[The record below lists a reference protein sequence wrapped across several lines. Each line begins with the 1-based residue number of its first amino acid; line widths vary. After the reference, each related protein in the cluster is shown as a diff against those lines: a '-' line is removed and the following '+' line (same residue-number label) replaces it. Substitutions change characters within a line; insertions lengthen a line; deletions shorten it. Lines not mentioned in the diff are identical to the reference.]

1 MAALAGPSRAAA
13 TIIPRAPV
21 AIVSEPSPEIRAL
34 KIVGSAGGPERPTST
49 LRKVLYGLLGG
60 LTALLIAAAAIA
72 VIAVKS
78 KPTLHL
84 DTAALAR
91 YTLPFGSGNIERI
104 SVVGGRQGDII
115 PFRVKDDHIWP
126 EGLLPVNYPVTIV
139 VTVKRPGWIS
149 WLAGS
154 TQRLQVNFVTP
165 AAHLRSHYLTV
176 ADGAPLQLRF
186 REPVSVFEAGSASR
200 LGHHTLSSPKSTI
213 TLPVTGA
220 AGTEFVAAAPR
231 SWEAPAP
238 RVISWF
244 PAGSTA
250 TAIASPSPG
259 TQIGPQTP
267 IKLTFSKAVSKVLGH
282 AMPVLTPS
290 TQGAWHVIN
299 RRTIEFEP
307 QGYGYGLGAS
317 VRVAVPSGVRLFGG
331 TQTAS
336 DPSASWSVPAG
347 STMRL
352 QQLLAQLGYLPLNF
366 NAQGTPVANTLE
378 AQETAAA
385 YPPKG
390 SFTWKYPNTPSQ
402 LEALWQPGSFGVVTR
417 GAVMAFENDHGLTTD
432 GAPGPSVWKALFAA
446 VLSNHVSTFGYTYV
460 LVHEQSSDETEDVWH
475 NGHVVITTPVNT
487 GIPEAPTATG
497 IFPVYLRFVT
507 TTMSGLNPDGSHY
520 SDPGIPWVS
529 YFNGGDA
536 LHGFVRGS
544 YGFPQSLGCVEEPIP
559 VSGKIWPYTPIGT
572 LVDVL

>member
-1 MAALAGPSRAAA
+1 
-13 TIIPRAPV
+13 
-21 AIVSEPSPEIRAL
+21 
-34 KIVGSAGGPERPTST
+34 
-49 LRKVLYGLLGG
+49 VLYGLLGA
-60 LTALLIAAAAIA
+60 LTAVVIAAVVVG
-72 VIAVKS
+72 VIAVKA
-78 KPTLHL
+78 KPTLRL
-84 DTAALAR
+84 DAVALAR
-91 YTLPFGSGNIERI
+91 YQLPFGTGKVERI
-104 SVVGGRQGDII
+104 SVVGGREGDVI
-115 PFRVKDDHIWP
+115 PFRVKNNRIWP
-126 EGLLPVNYPVTIV
+126 VNLLAVNEPVTVV

-154 TQRLQVNFVTP
+154 TERLQVSFVTP
-165 AAHLRSHYLTV
+165 AAHLRAHSLTV
-176 ADGAPLQLRF
+176 ANGQPLKLRF
-186 REPVSVFEAGSASR
+186 RAPVSVFEAGSASH
-200 LGHHTLSSPKSTI
+200 LSHHTLSSPESTI
-213 TLPVTGA
+213 TLPVSGA
-220 AGTEFVAAAPR
+220 AGTEFIAAAPR

-238 RVISWF
+238 RVITWF
-244 PAGSTA
+244 PGGSTA

-282 AMPVLTPS
+282 SMPVLTPS
-290 TQGAWHVIN
+290 TQGAWNVIN

-317 VRVAVPSGVRLFGG
+317 VRVAVPAGVRLFGG

-366 NAQGTPVANTLE
+366 NAQGTPVADTLQ

-385 YPPKG
+385 YPPQG
-390 SFTWKYPNTPSQ
+390 SFSWKYPNTPSQ

-432 GAPGPSVWKALFAA
+432 GAAGPGVWKALFAA
-446 VLSNHVSTFGYTYV
+446 VLAGHGSSFGYTYV
-460 LVHEQSSDETEDVWH
+460 LVHEASSNETEDVWH

-487 GIPEAPTATG
+487 GIPAAPTATG
-497 IFPVYLRFVT
+497 VFPVYLRFVT

-559 VSGKIWPYTPIGT
+559 TSGKIWPYTPIGT